1 MRRAPSFDGRGNATF
16 GERLIDQRTRLWNI
30 RRQTAQLIDGILLP
44 LEHEALT
51 DQVEVKAI
59 TRSQTQRRS
68 DSGRNHYATLLTEH
82 QCGIH

>member
-1 MRRAPSFDGRGNATF
+1 MRRAPSFGGRGNATF
-16 GERLIDQRTRLWNI
+16 GEQLIDQRTRLWNI

-59 TRSQTQRRS
+59 TRSQTQRRP
-68 DSGRNHYATLLTEH
+68 DTGRNHYATLLAEH